1 MTLDRSLGEV
11 IIQSFKR
18 SNTFEIENFRTS
30 FSCLISQ
37 RLLPVRKASPK
48 KGGYLRLLRS
58 TMASHYGIFGIFAS
72 VNDSR

>member
-37 RLLPVRKASPK
+37 RLLPVREASPK
-48 KGGYLRLLRS
+48 KGGYLRLL
-58 TMASHYGIFGIFAS
+58 TFAS
-72 VNDSR
+72 FNNGKPLWYIWYIC